1 MEQSR
6 QRGEL
11 WWGLVVVVV
20 GGWKMVWGKDP
31 NESSDGKIR
40 LGSLIWVN
48 QRTRHKN
55 NENRIDEQTETE
67 KVEKV
72 GCEKQF
78 WRWIRS
84 EKVNREIK
92 RQGRG
97 GKRVTLFSFV

>member
-31 NESSDGKIR
+31 NESSDVKIR

-72 GCEKQF
+72 G
-78 WRWIRS
+78 W
-84 EKVNREIK
+84 
-92 RQGRG
+92 
-97 GKRVTLFSFV
+97 